1 MRGICNSALSEL
13 MNELLKDLR
22 YGTRM
27 LYKTPGVSLVAIV
40 TIALGIG
47 AVTYQFSTF
56 YALTIRG
63 LPFEGGDRLVRI
75 SRTIVADGVTGGT
88 VPIHDFVDWREQQT
102 VFEDLAGFYFS
113 SINFADA
120 DQRPQRYFG
129 TFVTANMFS
138 EVSTQPLMGRV
149 FSENEDR
156 GHTPPT
162 IVLGHSVWQSRYG
175 GDPDIIGK
183 VVRAN
188 GLTATI
194 IGVMPEGFRFPFEND
209 LWMPLAVDHTALHRG
224 QGPRLWV
231 IGRLKKDVSLEQA
244 QVQITDISQRLAVEY
259 PETNDGVGA
268 AIRSYADEF
277 LPPEFSTIF
286 WTGFAAAFGVLII
299 ACANVA
305 NILLG
310 RAAVRVKEMAIRTA
324 LGASRARVIRQL
336 LVEAAIMALIG
347 GIAGVILATL
357 LIDSLEAATEFI
369 QKPYWFDVR
378 TDPPVL
384 IFAIVMT
391 LVATLASG
399 IVPALRASGVD
410 VNEMLKDESAGSS
423 SFRMGRFSTVMVI
436 SEIAVSCAMLVG
448 AGMAI
453 KSVINYR
460 TLDMGFQTANML
472 TGRVALFEADYPD
485 SESRLQFFDDLHQ
498 RLGALVGVESVA
510 LVDRLPG
517 TGATGTRFG
526 VEGVSYVTD
535 QDYPNANRATIS
547 LGFFR
552 TFGVKLLEGRD
563 FTSQDRADGLPVV
576 VINQSFAQRYFPRAS
591 AVGKRFRLGRSES
604 RNPWMTVVG
613 VVPDLHVGDGN
624 LGGLRSGSVA
634 PEQFYTPLAQ
644 EPPRA
649 MRMAIKTRGDPL
661 AITPVV
667 RDVVAGLDPNL
678 PIYEVDSMEGAIESA
693 TWMFGVLSWT
703 FSLFGAM
710 ALLMS
715 AIGLYGVMAFSVSRR
730 TQEMG
735 IRIALG
741 ATDKDIVGLVLKKG
755 MTQIAIGLAIGLA
768 LGVVLSRQIQVISF
782 RVNPND
788 PTVYAAIIVTLALT
802 GVLAC
807 IVPAF
812 RATRVNLVAALKAE

>member
-1 MRGICNSALSEL
+1 

-22 YGTRM
+22 YGARM

-40 TIALGIG
+40 TMAIGIG
-47 AVTYQFSTF
+47 AVTYQFSSF

-63 LPFEGGDRLVRI
+63 LPFEDGDRLVRI
-75 SRTIVADGVTGGT
+75 SQTIVADGVTGRS

-113 SINFADA
+113 SINLGDE
-120 DQRPQRYFG
+120 DQRPERYFG

-138 EVSTQPLMGRV
+138 EVNTQPLMGRV
-149 FSENEDR
+149 FRGDEDR

-162 IVLGHSVWQSRYG
+162 IVLGHSVWQARYG
-175 GDPDIIGK
+175 GDPDVIGK

-188 GLTATI
+188 GLPAVV

-209 LWMPLAVDHTALHRG
+209 LWMPLAIDHTALRRG

-244 QVQITDISQRLAVEY
+244 QVQITGISQRLAVEY
-259 PETNDGVGA
+259 PATNDGVGA
-268 AIRSYADEF
+268 AIRFYADVF
-277 LPPEFSTIF
+277 LPPEFSTLF
-286 WTGFAAAFGVLII
+286 SVGFAAAFGVLII
-299 ACANVA
+299 ACANLA
-305 NILLG
+305 NLLLA

-336 LVEAAIMALIG
+336 MVEAAMMALIG

-357 LIDSLEAATEFI
+357 LIDTLETATEFI
-369 QKPYWFDVR
+369 RKPYWYDIR

-391 LVATLASG
+391 LVASFAAG
-399 IVPALRASGVD
+399 IVPALKASGID
-410 VNEMLKDESAGSS
+410 VHEVLKDESAGSS
-423 SFRMGRFSTVMVI
+423 SFRMGRFSTSLVI
-436 SEIAVSCAMLVG
+436 GEIAVSCAMLVA

-453 KSVINYR
+453 KSVINFR
-460 TLDMGFQTANML
+460 NLDMGFQTANML
-472 TGRVALFEADYPD
+472 TGRVTLDEADYPD

-510 LVDRLPG
+510 FVDRLPG
-517 TGATGTRFG
+517 TGAYEARFG
-526 VEGVSYVTD
+526 VEGGSYVTD

-563 FTSQDRADGLPVV
+563 FTSQDRAEGLPVV
-576 VINQSFAQRYFPRAS
+576 IINQSFAQRYFPRAS

-604 RNPWMTVVG
+604 RRRWMTVVG
-613 VVPDLHVGDGN
+613 VVPDLHVGEGD
-624 LGGLRSGSVA
+624 LGGLRIGSVT

-644 EPPRA
+644 GPPSA
-649 MRMAIKTRGDPL
+649 MRMAIETRGDPL
-661 AITPVV
+661 AIAPVV
-667 RDVVAGLDPNL
+667 RDAVAALDPNL

-693 TWMFGVLSWT
+693 TWMFGILSWT
-703 FSLFGAM
+703 FSVFGAM

-715 AIGLYGVMAFSVSRR
+715 AIGLYAVMAFSVNRR

-741 ATDKDIVGLVLKKG
+741 ACDKDIVGLVLKKG
-755 MTQIAIGLAIGLA
+755 MTQIGIGMAIGLA
-768 LGVVLSRQIQVISF
+768 LGVALTRPLQVLSF
-782 RVNPND
+782 RVNPHD
-788 PTVYAAIIVTLALT
+788 PAVYAAIIVTLALT
-802 GVLAC
+802 GLLAC
-807 IVPAF
+807 LVPAH

>member
-1 MRGICNSALSEL
+1 

-22 YGTRM
+22 YGVRM
-27 LYKTPGVSLVAIV
+27 LYKTPVVSLVAIV
-40 TIALGIG
+40 TMALGIG

-75 SRTIVADGVTGGT
+75 SKTIPADGVTGRS
-88 VPIHDFVDWREQQT
+88 VSIHDFVDWREQQT

-113 SINFADA
+113 SINLGDA
-120 DQRPQRYFG
+120 DQRPERYLG

-138 EVSTQPLMGRV
+138 EVNTQPLMGRV
-149 FSENEDR
+149 FRDDEDG
-156 GHTPPT
+156 GHTAPT
-162 IVLGHSVWQSRYG
+162 IVLGHSVWQARYG

-188 GLTATI
+188 GRAAI
-194 IGVMPEGFRFPFEND
+194 VVGVMPEGFRFPFEND
-209 LWMPLAVDHTALHRG
+209 LWMPLAIDHTELRRG
-224 QGPRLWV
+224 QGPHLWV

-244 QVQITDISQRLAVEY
+244 QVQIAGISQRLAVEY

-268 AIRSYADEF
+268 AIRFYTDEF

-286 WTGFAAAFGVLII
+286 WIGFAAAFGVLII

-305 NILLG
+305 NLLLA

-324 LGASRARVIRQL
+324 LGASRASVIRQL

-347 GIAGVILATL
+347 GVAGVILATL
-357 LIDSLEAATEFI
+357 LIDTLEAATEFI
-369 QKPYWFDVR
+369 QKPYWFDIR

-384 IFAIVMT
+384 IFAVVMT
-391 LVATLASG
+391 LVASLASG
-399 IVPALRASGVD
+399 IVPALRASGID
-410 VNEMLKDESAGSS
+410 VHEVLKDESAGSS
-423 SFRMGRFSTVMVI
+423 SFRMGRFSTSLVV

-453 KSVINYR
+453 KSVINFR
-460 TLDMGFQTANML
+460 TLDMGFQTANIL

-517 TGATGTRFG
+517 TGAYEARFG

-535 QDYPNANRATIS
+535 QGYPNASWSTIS

-552 TFGVKLLEGRD
+552 TFGVNLFEGRD
-563 FTSQDRADGLPVV
+563 FTNQDRAEGLPVV
-576 VINQSFAQRYFPRAS
+576 IINQSFAQRYFPRAS

-613 VVPDLHVGDGN
+613 VVPDLHVGEGDI
-624 LGGLRSGSVA
+624 GGIGSGSVA

-644 EPPRA
+644 GPPRA

-661 AITPVV
+661 AIAPVV
-667 RDVVAGLDPNL
+667 RDAVAGLDPNL
-678 PIYEVDSMEGAIESA
+678 PIYEVDSMDGAIESA

-710 ALLMS
+710 ALLMA
-715 AIGLYGVMAFSVSRR
+715 AIGLYAVMAFSVSRR

-741 ATDKDIVGLVLKKG
+741 ACDKDIVGLVLKKG
-755 MTQIAIGLAIGLA
+755 MTQIGIGMAIGLA
-768 LGVVLSRQIQVISF
+768 LGAALSRPLQVLSF

-788 PTVYAAIIVTLALT
+788 PAVYAAIIVTLTLT

-807 IVPAF
+807 LVPAL